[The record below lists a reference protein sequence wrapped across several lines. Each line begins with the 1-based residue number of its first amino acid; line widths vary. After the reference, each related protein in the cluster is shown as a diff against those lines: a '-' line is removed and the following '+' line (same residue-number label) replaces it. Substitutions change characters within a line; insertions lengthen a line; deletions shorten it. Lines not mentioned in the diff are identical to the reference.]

1 MEAPR
6 KAGAPLGG
14 ARGTHER
21 KEAHMLRHI
30 TSAVAAIGALL
41 FAGAA
46 TAGLAGSDYG
56 GQLAGKVTSVNRA
69 QNLLVLDTSTTLRAT
84 DPSMLAKLREGELVT
99 VDFEVRNG
107 TKLINEIRP
116 AAPDTTVG
124 VSPSGVGGIK
134 QH

>member
-1 MEAPR
+1 
-6 KAGAPLGG
+6 
-14 ARGTHER
+14 
-21 KEAHMLRHI
+21 
-30 TSAVAAIGALL
+30 
-41 FAGAA
+41 
-46 TAGLAGSDYG
+46 
-56 GQLAGKVTSVNRA
+56 
-69 QNLLVLDTSTTLRAT
+69 
-84 DPSMLAKLREGELVT
+84 MLAKLREGELVT